1 MKKRIYGIEN
11 EFGIAFTSNGRRTL
25 PSEKVVRYLFEK
37 LITTEGFLN
46 VFLENGA
53 RFYLDTGCHPEYATP
68 ECASPEDVM
77 IYDKAGERILE
88 DLLTYAQAKVNEE
101 GFQGDLDIFKN
112 NTDFVGNSYGCHEN
126 YLAERTADFYYMA
139 EQLIPFLV
147 TRQIF
152 TGSGK
157 VFRTRRGIVY
167 HISQRAQHIRQKIS
181 GTTTNE
187 RSIINTRDEP
197 HAIKEKYRRLH
208 IIVGDSNMSEFTTY
222 LKVGTTAIVL
232 EMIEDDFLTPNF
244 SLRNPVRAIK
254 DISRDLT
261 CREPIPL
268 NNGKKYSALELQ
280 KEYLDLAHRF
290 YSTRSMSPMAA
301 DILQKWEYVLTKLAE
316 DPMQLHREIDWVI
329 KLHLLKAYGERL
341 QLSPEASGDRM
352 LMLDLQYHNIRREKG
367 LYFLLER
374 KGQVERLTTDAHIE
388 KAMVDPPQNTRAKMR
403 GELIKLAKMKRIPYD
418 LDWNYIRIGYLLNLW
433 VKCNDPFQEENEKVN
448 QLKRRI
454 ERSNFKYGYLL

>member
-1 MKKRIYGIEN
+1 MKKRIYGLEN
-11 EFGIAFTSNGRRTL
+11 EFGIAFTCNGRRTL

-68 ECASPEDVM
+68 ECASPMDVM

-88 DLLTYAQAKVNEE
+88 NLLNYAQNKVHEE
-101 GFQGDLDIFKN
+101 GFQGELAIFKN

-126 YLAERTADFYYMA
+126 YLADRTADFYYMA

-152 TGSGK
+152 TGAGK
-157 VFRTRRGIVY
+157 VFRTRRGTVY

-208 IIVGDSNMSEFTTY
+208 IIVGDSNMSEFSTY
-222 LKVGTTAIVL
+222 LKVGTTALVL
-232 EMIEDDFLTPNF
+232 QMIEDDFLPPTF

-261 CREPIPL
+261 CREAVPL
-268 NNGKKYSALELQ
+268 NSGKKYSALELQ
-280 KEYLDLAHRF
+280 KEYLDLAHRY
-290 YSTRSMSPMAA
+290 YSTRPMSPEAA
-301 DILQKWEYVLTKLAE
+301 DILEKWEYVLTKLEE

-329 KLHLLKAYGERL
+329 KLHLLQAYGERTN
-341 QLSPEASGDRM
+341 LSPDASGDRM
-352 LMLDLQYHNIRREKG
+352 LMLDLQYHDIRREKG

-374 KGQVERLTTDAHIE
+374 KGKVRRLVTDEQIE

-433 VKCNDPFQEENEKVN
+433 VKCNDPFQEENEKVT

>member
-1 MKKRIYGIEN
+1 MKKRIYGLEN
-11 EFGIAFTSNGRRTL
+11 EFGIAFTCNGRRTL

-68 ECASPEDVM
+68 ECASPMDVM

-88 DLLTYAQAKVNEE
+88 NLLNYAQNKVHEE
-101 GFQGDLDIFKN
+101 GFQGELAIFKN

-126 YLAERTADFYYMA
+126 YLADRTADFYYMA

-152 TGSGK
+152 TGAGK
-157 VFRTRRGIVY
+157 VFRTRRGTVY

-208 IIVGDSNMSEFTTY
+208 IIVGDSNMSEYTTY

-232 EMIEDDFLTPNF
+232 QMIEDDFLPPTF

-261 CREPIPL
+261 CREPVPL

-280 KEYLDLAHRF
+280 KEYLDLAHRY
-290 YSTRSMSPMAA
+290 YSTRPMSPEAA
-301 DILQKWEYVLTKLAE
+301 DILQKWEYVLTKLEE

-329 KLHLLKAYGERL
+329 KLHLLQAYGERTN
-341 QLSPEASGDRM
+341 LSPEASGDRM
-352 LMLDLQYHNIRREKG
+352 LMLDLQYHDIRREKG
-367 LYFLLER
+367 LYFLLGR
-374 KGQVERLTTDAHIE
+374 KDQVVRLATDEQIE
-388 KAMVDPPQNTRAKMR
+388 TAMVDPPQNTRAKMR

-433 VKCNDPFQEENEKVN
+433 VKCNDPFQEENEKVT

>member
-1 MKKRIYGIEN
+1 MKKRIYGLEN

-53 RFYLDTGCHPEYATP
+53 RCYLDTGCHPEYATP
-68 ECASPEDVM
+68 ECASPLDVT

-88 DLLTYAQAKVNEE
+88 NLLQYAQGKVREE
-101 GFQGDLDIFKN
+101 GFHGNLAIFKN

-126 YLAERTADFYYMA
+126 YLAERTSDFYYMA

-152 TGSGK
+152 TGAGK
-157 VFRTRRGIVY
+157 VFRTRRGTVF

-208 IIVGDSNMSEFTTY
+208 IIVGDSNMSEYTTY
-222 LKVGTTAIVL
+222 LKVGTTAIIL
-232 EMIEDDFLTPNF
+232 EMIEDDFITPNF

-261 CREPIPL
+261 CREQVPL

-280 KEYLDLAHRF
+280 KEYLELAHRY
-290 YSTRSMSPMAA
+290 YSTRPKSDMVT
-301 DILQKWEYVLTKLAE
+301 DILDKWEDVLTKLEE
-316 DPMQLHREIDWVI
+316 DPMQLDRKVDWVT
-329 KLHLLKAYGERL
+329 KMNLLKAYGERTK
-341 QLSPEASGDRM
+341 QPAETSGDRM
-352 LMLDLQYHNIRREKG
+352 LMLDLQYHDIRRDKG
-367 LYFLLER
+367 LYYLLER
-374 KGQVERLTTDAHIE
+374 KDKVERVTTDEAID

-433 VKCNDPFQEENEKVN
+433 VKCNDPFQEENEKVT

>member
-1 MKKRIYGIEN
+1 MKKRIYGLEN
-11 EFGIAFTSNGRRTL
+11 EFGIAFTSHGRRTL

-68 ECASPEDVM
+68 ECASPLDVT

-88 DLLTYAQAKVNEE
+88 NLLQYAQGKVREE
-101 GFQGDLDIFKN
+101 GFHGNLAIFKN

-126 YLAERTADFYYMA
+126 YLAERTSDFYYMA

-152 TGSGK
+152 TGAGK
-157 VFRTRRGIVY
+157 VFRTRRGTVF

-208 IIVGDSNMSEFTTY
+208 IIVGDSNMSEYTTY
-222 LKVGTTAIVL
+222 LKIGTTAIIL
-232 EMIEDDFLTPNF
+232 EMIEDDFITPNF

-261 CREPIPL
+261 CREQVPL

-280 KEYLDLAHRF
+280 KEYLELAHRY
-290 YSTRSMSPMAA
+290 YSTRPKSDMVT
-301 DILQKWEYVLTKLAE
+301 DILDKWEDVLTKLEE
-316 DPMQLHREIDWVI
+316 DPMQLDRKVDWVT
-329 KLHLLKAYGERL
+329 KMNLLKAYGERTK
-341 QLSPEASGDRM
+341 QPAETSGDRM
-352 LMLDLQYHNIRREKG
+352 LMLDLQYHDIRRDKG
-367 LYFLLER
+367 LYYLLER
-374 KGQVERLTTDAHIE
+374 KDKVERVTTDEAIE

-433 VKCNDPFQEENEKVN
+433 VKCNDPFQEENEKVT

>member
-1 MKKRIYGIEN
+1 MKKRIYGLEN
-11 EFGIAFTSNGRRTL
+11 EFGIAFTCNGRRTL

-68 ECASPEDVM
+68 ECASPMDVM

-88 DLLTYAQAKVNEE
+88 NLLNYAQNKVHEE
-101 GFQGDLDIFKN
+101 GFQGELAIFKN

-126 YLAERTADFYYMA
+126 YLADRTADFYYMA

-152 TGSGK
+152 TGAGK
-157 VFRTRRGIVY
+157 VFRTRRGTVY

-208 IIVGDSNMSEFTTY
+208 IIVGDSNMSEFSTY
-222 LKVGTTAIVL
+222 LKVGTTALVL
-232 EMIEDDFLTPNF
+232 QMIEDDFLPPIF

-261 CREPIPL
+261 CREAVPL
-268 NNGKKYSALELQ
+268 NSGKKYSALELQ
-280 KEYLDLAHRF
+280 KEYLDLAHRY
-290 YSTRSMSPMAA
+290 YSTRPMSPEAA
-301 DILQKWEYVLTKLAE
+301 DILHKWEYVLTKLEE
-316 DPMQLHREIDWVI
+316 DPMQLHHEIDWVI
-329 KLHLLKAYGERL
+329 KLHLLQAYGERTN
-341 QLSPEASGDRM
+341 LSPEASGDRM
-352 LMLDLQYHNIRREKG
+352 LMLDLQYHDIRREKG

-374 KGQVERLTTDAHIE
+374 KGQVVRMASDEQIE

-433 VKCNDPFQEENEKVN
+433 VKCNDPFQEENEKVT

>member
-1 MKKRIYGIEN
+1 MKKRIYGLEN
-11 EFGIAFTSNGRRTL
+11 EFGIAFTSHGRRTL

-68 ECASPEDVM
+68 ECASPLDVT

-88 DLLTYAQAKVNEE
+88 NLLQYAQGKVREE
-101 GFQGDLDIFKN
+101 GFHGNLAIFKN

-126 YLAERTADFYYMA
+126 YLAERTSDFYYMA

-152 TGSGK
+152 TGAGK
-157 VFRTRRGIVY
+157 VFRTRRGTVF

-208 IIVGDSNMSEFTTY
+208 IIVGDSNMSEYTTY
-222 LKVGTTAIVL
+222 LKIGTTAIIL
-232 EMIEDDFLTPNF
+232 EMIEDDFITPNF

-261 CREPIPL
+261 CREQVPL

-280 KEYLDLAHRF
+280 KEYLELAHRY
-290 YSTRSMSPMAA
+290 YSTRPKSDMVT
-301 DILQKWEYVLTKLAE
+301 DILDKWEDVLTKLEE
-316 DPMQLHREIDWVI
+316 DPMQLNRKVDWVT
-329 KLHLLKAYGERL
+329 KMHLLKAYGERTK
-341 QLSPEASGDRM
+341 QPAETSGDRM
-352 LMLDLQYHNIRREKG
+352 LMLDLQYHDIRRDKG
-367 LYFLLER
+367 LYYLLER
-374 KGQVERLTTDAHIE
+374 KDKVDRVTTDEAID

-433 VKCNDPFQEENEKVN
+433 VKCNDPFQEENEKVT

>member
-1 MKKRIYGIEN
+1 MKKRIYGLEN
-11 EFGIAFTSNGRRTL
+11 EFGIAFTCNGRRTL

-68 ECASPEDVM
+68 ECASPMDVM

-88 DLLTYAQAKVNEE
+88 NLLNYAQNKVHEE
-101 GFQGDLDIFKN
+101 GFQGELAIFKN

-126 YLAERTADFYYMA
+126 YLADRTADFYYMA

-152 TGSGK
+152 TGAGK
-157 VFRTRRGIVY
+157 VFRTRRGTVY

-208 IIVGDSNMSEFTTY
+208 IIVGDSNMSEFSTY
-222 LKVGTTAIVL
+222 LKVGTTALVL
-232 EMIEDDFLTPNF
+232 QMIEDDFLPPTF

-261 CREPIPL
+261 CREAVPL
-268 NNGKKYSALELQ
+268 NSGKKCSALELQ
-280 KEYLDLAHRF
+280 KEYLDLAHRY
-290 YSTRSMSPMAA
+290 YSTRPMSPEAA
-301 DILQKWEYVLTKLAE
+301 DILEKWEYVLTKLEE

-329 KLHLLKAYGERL
+329 KLHLLQAYGERTN
-341 QLSPEASGDRM
+341 LSPDASGDRM
-352 LMLDLQYHNIRREKG
+352 LMLDLQYHDIRREKG

-374 KGQVERLTTDAHIE
+374 KGKVRRLVTDEQIE

-433 VKCNDPFQEENEKVN
+433 VKCNDPFQEENEKVT

>member
-1 MKKRIYGIEN
+1 MKKRIYGLEN
-11 EFGIAFTSNGRRTL
+11 EFGIAFTCNGRRTL

-68 ECASPEDVM
+68 ECASPMDVM

-88 DLLTYAQAKVNEE
+88 NLLNYAQNKVHEE
-101 GFQGDLDIFKN
+101 GFQGELAIFKN

-126 YLAERTADFYYMA
+126 YLADRTADFYYMA

-152 TGSGK
+152 TGAGK
-157 VFRTRRGIVY
+157 VFRTRRGTVY

-208 IIVGDSNMSEFTTY
+208 IIVGDSNMSEFSTY
-222 LKVGTTAIVL
+222 LKVGTTALVL
-232 EMIEDDFLTPNF
+232 QMIEDDFLPPIF

-261 CREPIPL
+261 CREAVPL

-280 KEYLDLAHRF
+280 KEYLDLAHRY
-290 YSTRSMSPMAA
+290 YSTRPMSPEAA
-301 DILQKWEYVLTKLAE
+301 DILQKWEYVLTKLEE
-316 DPMQLHREIDWVI
+316 DPMQLHHEIDWVI
-329 KLHLLKAYGERL
+329 KLHLLQAYGERINL
-341 QLSPEASGDRM
+341 PPEVSGDRM
-352 LMLDLQYHNIRREKG
+352 LMLDLQYHDIRREKG

-374 KGQVERLTTDAHIE
+374 KGQVVRLATNEQIE

-433 VKCNDPFQEENEKVN
+433 VKCNDPFQEENEKVT

>member
-1 MKKRIYGIEN
+1 MKKRIYGLES
-11 EFGIAFTSNGRRTL
+11 EFGIAFTSHGRRTL

-68 ECASPEDVM
+68 ECASPEDVV

-88 DLLTYAQAKVNEE
+88 NLLHYAESKVREE
-101 GFQGDLDIFKN
+101 GFHGSLAIFKN

-126 YLAERTADFYYMA
+126 YLAERTSDFYYMA

-152 TGSGK
+152 TGAGK
-157 VFRTRRGIVY
+157 VFRTRRGTVF

-197 HAIKEKYRRLH
+197 HAVKEKYRRLH
-208 IIVGDSNMSEFTTY
+208 IIVGDSNMSEYTTY
-222 LKVGTTAIVL
+222 LKIGTTAIVL
-232 EMIEDDFLTPNF
+232 QMIEEDFLTPNF

-261 CREPIPL
+261 CREQVPL

-280 KEYLDLAHRF
+280 KEYLELAHKYF
-290 YSTRSMSPMAA
+290 SARSMSPMAA
-301 DILQKWEYVLTKLAE
+301 DIMQKWEYVLTKLEE
-316 DPMQLHREIDWVI
+316 DPIQLHRQIDWVA
-329 KLHLLKAYGERL
+329 KMHLLRAYSERTEL
-341 QLSPEASGDRM
+341 ADEVNGDRL
-352 LMLDLQYHNIRREKG
+352 LMLDLQYHDIRREKG
-367 LYFLLER
+367 IYYLLER
-374 KGQVERLTTDAHIE
+374 KGQMERITTDAQIDT
-388 KAMVDPPQNTRAKMR
+388 AMVDPPQNTRAKMR
-403 GELIKLAKMKRIPYD
+403 GELIKLAKLKRIPYD

-433 VKCNDPFQEENEKVN
+433 VKCNDPFQEENEKVT
-448 QLKRRI
+448 QIKRRI

>member
-1 MKKRIYGIEN
+1 M
-11 EFGIAFTSNGRRTL
+11 
-25 PSEKVVRYLFEK
+25 
-37 LITTEGFLN
+37 
-46 VFLENGA
+46 
-53 RFYLDTGCHPEYATP
+53 
-68 ECASPEDVM
+68 DVM

-88 DLLTYAQAKVNEE
+88 SLLNYAQNKVHEE
-101 GFQGDLDIFKN
+101 GFQGELAIFKN

-126 YLAERTADFYYMA
+126 YLADRTADFYYMA

-152 TGSGK
+152 TGAGK
-157 VFRTRRGIVY
+157 VFRTRRGTVY

-208 IIVGDSNMSEFTTY
+208 IIVGDSNMSEFSTY
-222 LKVGTTAIVL
+222 LKVGTTALVL
-232 EMIEDDFLTPNF
+232 QMIEDDFLPPIF

-261 CREPIPL
+261 CREAVPL
-268 NNGKKYSALELQ
+268 NSGKKYSALELQ
-280 KEYLDLAHRF
+280 KEYLDLAHRY
-290 YSTRSMSPMAA
+290 YSTRPMSPEAA
-301 DILQKWEYVLTKLAE
+301 DILQKWEYVLTKLEE
-316 DPMQLHREIDWVI
+316 DPMQLHHEIDWVI
-329 KLHLLKAYGERL
+329 KLHLLQAYGERTN
-341 QLSPEASGDRM
+341 LSPEVSGDRM
-352 LMLDLQYHNIRREKG
+352 LMLDLQYHDIRHEKG

-374 KGQVERLTTDAHIE
+374 KGQVVRLATDEQIE

-433 VKCNDPFQEENEKVN
+433 VKCNDPFQEENEKVT

>member
-1 MKKRIYGIEN
+1 MKKRIYGLEN
-11 EFGIAFTSNGRRTL
+11 EFGIAFTCNGRRTL

-68 ECASPEDVM
+68 ECASPMDVM

-88 DLLTYAQAKVNEE
+88 NLLNYAQNKVHEE
-101 GFQGDLDIFKN
+101 GFQGELAIFKN

-126 YLAERTADFYYMA
+126 YLADRTADFYYMA

-152 TGSGK
+152 TGAGK
-157 VFRTRRGIVY
+157 VFRTRRGTVY
-167 HISQRAQHIRQKIS
+167 HVSQRAQHIRQKIS

-208 IIVGDSNMSEFTTY
+208 IIVGDSNMSEFSTY
-222 LKVGTTAIVL
+222 LKVGTTALVL
-232 EMIEDDFLTPNF
+232 QMIEDDFLPPIF

-261 CREPIPL
+261 CREAVPL
-268 NNGKKYSALELQ
+268 NSGKKYSALELQ
-280 KEYLDLAHRF
+280 KEYLDLAHRY
-290 YSTRSMSPMAA
+290 YSTRPMSPEAA
-301 DILQKWEYVLTKLAE
+301 DILQKWEYVLTKLEE
-316 DPMQLHREIDWVI
+316 DPMQLHHEIDWVI
-329 KLHLLKAYGERL
+329 KLHLLQAYGERTNL
-341 QLSPEASGDRM
+341 PPETSGDRM
-352 LMLDLQYHNIRREKG
+352 LMLDLQYHDIRREKG

-374 KGQVERLTTDAHIE
+374 KGQVVRLATNEQIE

-433 VKCNDPFQEENEKVN
+433 VKCNDPFQEENEKVT

>member
-1 MKKRIYGIEN
+1 MKKRIYGLEN
-11 EFGIAFTSNGRRTL
+11 EFGIAFTSHGRRTL

-68 ECASPEDVM
+68 ECASPLDVT

-88 DLLTYAQAKVNEE
+88 NLLQYAQGKVREE
-101 GFQGDLDIFKN
+101 GFHGNLAIFKN

-126 YLAERTADFYYMA
+126 YLAERTSDFYYMA

-152 TGSGK
+152 TGAGK
-157 VFRTRRGIVY
+157 VFRTRRGTVF

-208 IIVGDSNMSEFTTY
+208 IIVGDSNMSEYTTY
-222 LKVGTTAIVL
+222 LKVGTTAIIL
-232 EMIEDDFLTPNF
+232 EMIEDDFITPNF

-261 CREPIPL
+261 CREQVPL

-280 KEYLDLAHRF
+280 KEYLELAHRY
-290 YSTRSMSPMAA
+290 YSTRQKSEMVT
-301 DILQKWEYVLTKLAE
+301 DILDKWEEVLTKLEE
-316 DPMQLHREIDWVI
+316 DPMQLDRKVDWVT
-329 KLHLLKAYGERL
+329 KMNLLKAYGERTK
-341 QLSPEASGDRM
+341 QPAETSGDRM
-352 LMLDLQYHNIRREKG
+352 LMLDLQYHDIRRDKG
-367 LYFLLER
+367 LYYLLER
-374 KGQVERLTTDAHIE
+374 KDKVDRVTTDEAID

-433 VKCNDPFQEENEKVN
+433 VKCNDPFQEENEKVT

>member
-1 MKKRIYGIEN
+1 MKKRIYGLEN
-11 EFGIAFTSNGRRTL
+11 EFGIAFTCNGRRTL

-68 ECASPEDVM
+68 ECASPMDVM

-88 DLLTYAQAKVNEE
+88 NLLNYAQNKVHEE
-101 GFQGDLDIFKN
+101 GFQGELAIFKN

-126 YLAERTADFYYMA
+126 YLADRTADFYYMA

-152 TGSGK
+152 TGAGK
-157 VFRTRRGIVY
+157 VFRTRRGTVY

-208 IIVGDSNMSEFTTY
+208 IIVGDSNMSEFSTY
-222 LKVGTTAIVL
+222 LKVGTTALVL
-232 EMIEDDFLTPNF
+232 QMIEDDFLPPIF

-261 CREPIPL
+261 CREAVPL
-268 NNGKKYSALELQ
+268 NSGKKYSALELQ
-280 KEYLDLAHRF
+280 KEYLDLAHRY
-290 YSTRSMSPMAA
+290 YSTRPMSPEAA
-301 DILQKWEYVLTKLAE
+301 DILHKWEYVLTKLEE
-316 DPMQLHREIDWVI
+316 DPMQLHHEIDWVI
-329 KLHLLKAYGERL
+329 KLHLLQAYGERTN
-341 QLSPEASGDRM
+341 LSPEASGDRM
-352 LMLDLQYHNIRREKG
+352 LMLDLQYHDIRREKG

-374 KGQVERLTTDAHIE
+374 KGQVVRLASDEQIE
-388 KAMVDPPQNTRAKMR
+388 TAMVDPPQNTRAKMR

-433 VKCNDPFQEENEKVN
+433 VKCNDPFQEENEKVT

>member
-1 MKKRIYGIEN
+1 MKKRIYGLEN
-11 EFGIAFTSNGRRTL
+11 EFGIAFTCNGRRTL

-68 ECASPEDVM
+68 ECASPMDVM

-88 DLLTYAQAKVNEE
+88 NLLNYAQNKVHEE
-101 GFQGDLDIFKN
+101 GFQGELAIFKN

-126 YLAERTADFYYMA
+126 YLADRTADFYYMA

-152 TGSGK
+152 TGAGK
-157 VFRTRRGIVY
+157 VFRTRRGTVY

-208 IIVGDSNMSEFTTY
+208 IIVGDSNMSEFSTY

-232 EMIEDDFLTPNF
+232 QMIEDDFLPPIF

-261 CREPIPL
+261 CREAVPL
-268 NNGKKYSALELQ
+268 NSGKKYSALELQ
-280 KEYLDLAHRF
+280 KEYLDLAHRY
-290 YSTRSMSPMAA
+290 YSTRPMSPEAA
-301 DILQKWEYVLTKLAE
+301 DILQKWEYVLSKLEE
-316 DPMQLHREIDWVI
+316 DPMQLHQEVDWVI
-329 KLHLLKAYGERL
+329 KLHLLQAYGERTN
-341 QLSPEASGDRM
+341 LSPEASGDRM
-352 LMLDLQYHNIRREKG
+352 LMLDLQYHDIRREKG

-374 KGQVERLTTDAHIE
+374 KGQVVRLASDEQIE
-388 KAMVDPPQNTRAKMR
+388 TAMVDPPQNTRAKMR

-433 VKCNDPFQEENEKVN
+433 VKCNDPFQEENEKVT

>member
-1 MKKRIYGIEN
+1 MKKRIYGLEN
-11 EFGIAFTSNGRRTL
+11 EFGIAFTSHGRRTL

-68 ECASPEDVM
+68 ECASPLDVT

-88 DLLTYAQAKVNEE
+88 NLLQYAQGKVREE
-101 GFQGDLDIFKN
+101 GFHGNLAIFKN

-126 YLAERTADFYYMA
+126 YLAERTSDFYYMA

-152 TGSGK
+152 TGAGK
-157 VFRTRRGIVY
+157 VFRTRRGTVF

-208 IIVGDSNMSEFTTY
+208 IIVGDSNMSEYTTY
-222 LKVGTTAIVL
+222 LKIGTTAIIL
-232 EMIEDDFLTPNF
+232 EMIEDDFITPNF

-261 CREPIPL
+261 CREQVPL

-280 KEYLDLAHRF
+280 KEYLELAHRY
-290 YSTRSMSPMAA
+290 YSTRPKSEMVT
-301 DILQKWEYVLTKLAE
+301 DILDKWEVVLTKLEE
-316 DPMQLHREIDWVI
+316 DPMQLHRKVDWVT
-329 KLHLLKAYGERL
+329 KMNLLKAYGERTK
-341 QLSPEASGDRM
+341 QPSETSGDRM
-352 LMLDLQYHNIRREKG
+352 LMLDLQYHDIRRDKG
-367 LYFLLER
+367 LYYLLER
-374 KGQVERLTTDAHIE
+374 KDKVDRLTTDEAID

-433 VKCNDPFQEENEKVN
+433 VKCNDPFQEENEKVT

>member
-1 MKKRIYGIEN
+1 MKKRIYGLEN
-11 EFGIAFTSNGRRTL
+11 EFGIAFTSHGRRTL

-68 ECASPEDVM
+68 ECASPEDVV

-88 DLLTYAQAKVNEE
+88 NLLHYAESKVREE
-101 GFQGDLDIFKN
+101 GFHGSLAIFKN

-126 YLAERTADFYYMA
+126 YLAERTSDFYYMA

-152 TGSGK
+152 TGAGK
-157 VFRTRRGIVY
+157 VFRTRRGTVF

-197 HAIKEKYRRLH
+197 HAVKEKYRRLH
-208 IIVGDSNMSEFTTY
+208 IIVGDSNMSEYTTY
-222 LKVGTTAIVL
+222 LKIGTTAIVL
-232 EMIEDDFLTPNF
+232 QMIEEDFLTPNF

-261 CREPIPL
+261 CREQVPL

-280 KEYLDLAHRF
+280 KEYLELAHKYF
-290 YSTRSMSPMAA
+290 SARSMSPMAA
-301 DILQKWEYVLTKLAE
+301 DIMQKWEYVLTKLEE
-316 DPMQLHREIDWVI
+316 DPRQLHRQIDWVA
-329 KLHLLKAYGERL
+329 KMHLLRAYSERREL
-341 QLSPEASGDRM
+341 ADEANGDRL
-352 LMLDLQYHNIRREKG
+352 LMLDLQYHDIRREKG
-367 LYFLLER
+367 IYYLLER
-374 KGQVERLTTDAHIE
+374 KGQMERITTDAQIDT
-388 KAMVDPPQNTRAKMR
+388 AMVDPPQNTRAKMR
-403 GELIKLAKMKRIPYD
+403 GELIKLAKLKRIPYD

-433 VKCNDPFQEENEKVN
+433 VKCNDPFQEENEKVT
-448 QLKRRI
+448 QIKRRI

>member
-1 MKKRIYGIEN
+1 MKKRIYGLEN
-11 EFGIAFTSNGRRTL
+11 EFGIAFTSHGRRTL

-88 DLLTYAQAKVNEE
+88 NLLQYAQGKVREE
-101 GFQGDLDIFKN
+101 GFHGNLAIFKN

-126 YLAERTADFYYMA
+126 YLAERTSDFYYMA

-152 TGSGK
+152 TGAGK
-157 VFRTRRGIVY
+157 VFRTRRGTVF

-208 IIVGDSNMSEFTTY
+208 IIVGDSNMSEYATY
-222 LKVGTTAIVL
+222 MKVGTTAIIL
-232 EMIEDDFLTPNF
+232 EMIEDDFITPNF

-261 CREPIPL
+261 CREQVPL

-280 KEYLDLAHRF
+280 KEYLDLAHRY
-290 YSTRSMSPMAA
+290 YSTRPMSDMAK
-301 DILQKWEYVLTKLAE
+301 DILEKWEDLLTKLEE
-316 DPMQLHREIDWVI
+316 DPMQLDRKVDWVTKI
-329 KLHLLKAYGERL
+329 NLLKAYGERTKL
-341 QLSPEASGDRM
+341 PSESSGDRM
-352 LMLDLQYHNIRREKG
+352 LMLDLQYHDIRRDKG
-367 LYFLLER
+367 LYYLLER
-374 KGQVERLTTDAHIE
+374 KGRVERITTDAQIE

-433 VKCNDPFQEENEKVN
+433 VKCNDPFQEENEKVT

>member
-1 MKKRIYGIEN
+1 MKKRIYGLEN
-11 EFGIAFTSNGRRTL
+11 EFGIAFTCNGRRTL

-68 ECASPEDVM
+68 ECASPMDVM

-88 DLLTYAQAKVNEE
+88 NLLNYAQNKVHEE
-101 GFQGDLDIFKN
+101 GFQGELAIFKN

-126 YLAERTADFYYMA
+126 YLADRTADFYYMA

-152 TGSGK
+152 TGAGK
-157 VFRTRRGIVY
+157 VFRTRRGTVY

-208 IIVGDSNMSEFTTY
+208 IIVGDSNMSEFSTY
-222 LKVGTTAIVL
+222 LKVGTTALVL
-232 EMIEDDFLTPNF
+232 QMIEDDFLPPTF

-261 CREPIPL
+261 CREAVPL
-268 NNGKKYSALELQ
+268 NSGKKYSALELQ
-280 KEYLDLAHRF
+280 KEYLDLAQRY
-290 YSTRSMSPMAA
+290 YSTRTMSPEAA
-301 DILQKWEYVLTKLAE
+301 DILQKWEYVLTKLEE
-316 DPMQLHREIDWVI
+316 DPMQLHHEIDWVI
-329 KLHLLKAYGERL
+329 KLHLLQAYGERTNL
-341 QLSPEASGDRM
+341 PPETSGDRM
-352 LMLDLQYHNIRREKG
+352 LMLDLQYHDIRREKG

-374 KGQVERLTTDAHIE
+374 KGQVVRLATNEQIE
-388 KAMVDPPQNTRAKMR
+388 TAMVDPPQNTRAKMR

-433 VKCNDPFQEENEKVN
+433 VKCNDPFQEENEKVT

>member
-1 MKKRIYGIEN
+1 MKKRIYGLEN
-11 EFGIAFTSNGRRTL
+11 EFGIAFTCNGRRTL

-68 ECASPEDVM
+68 ECASPMDVM

-88 DLLTYAQAKVNEE
+88 NLLNYAQNKVHEE
-101 GFQGDLDIFKN
+101 GFQGELAIFKN

-126 YLAERTADFYYMA
+126 YLADRTADFYYMA

-152 TGSGK
+152 TGAGK
-157 VFRTRRGIVY
+157 VFRTRRGTVY

-208 IIVGDSNMSEFTTY
+208 IIVGDSNMSEFSTY
-222 LKVGTTAIVL
+222 LKVGTTALIL
-232 EMIEDDFLTPNF
+232 QMIEDDFLPTTF

-261 CREPIPL
+261 CREAVPL
-268 NNGKKYSALELQ
+268 NSGKKYSALELQ
-280 KEYLDLAHRF
+280 KEYLDLAQRY
-290 YSTRSMSPMAA
+290 YSTRTMSPEAA
-301 DILQKWEYVLTKLAE
+301 DILQKWEYVLTKLEE

-329 KLHLLKAYGERL
+329 KLHLLQAYGERTH
-341 QLSPEASGDRM
+341 LSPEASGDRM
-352 LMLDLQYHNIRREKG
+352 LMLDLQYHDIRREKG

-374 KGQVERLTTDAHIE
+374 KNRVVRLATNEQIE
-388 KAMVDPPQNTRAKMR
+388 TAMVDPPQNTRAKMR

-433 VKCNDPFQEENEKVN
+433 VKCNDPFQEENEKVT

>member
-1 MKKRIYGIEN
+1 MKKRIYGLEN
-11 EFGIAFTSNGRRTL
+11 EFGIAFTSHGRRTL

-68 ECASPEDVM
+68 ECASPEDVV

-88 DLLTYAQAKVNEE
+88 NLLHYAESKVREE
-101 GFQGDLDIFKN
+101 GFHGSLAIFKN

-126 YLAERTADFYYMA
+126 YLADRTSDFYYMA

-152 TGSGK
+152 TGAGK
-157 VFRTRRGIVY
+157 VFRTRRGTVF

-197 HAIKEKYRRLH
+197 HAVKEKYRRLH
-208 IIVGDSNMSEFTTY
+208 IIVGDSNMSEYTTY
-222 LKVGTTAIVL
+222 LKIGTTAIVL
-232 EMIEDDFLTPNF
+232 QMIEEDFLTPNF

-261 CREPIPL
+261 CREQVPL

-280 KEYLDLAHRF
+280 KEYLELAHKYF
-290 YSTRSMSPMAA
+290 SARSMSPMAA
-301 DILQKWEYVLTKLAE
+301 DIMQKWEYVLTKLEE
-316 DPMQLHREIDWVI
+316 DPIQLHRQIDWVA
-329 KLHLLKAYGERL
+329 KMHLLRAYSERTEL
-341 QLSPEASGDRM
+341 ADEVNGDRL
-352 LMLDLQYHNIRREKG
+352 LMLDLQYHDIRREKG
-367 LYFLLER
+367 IYYLLER
-374 KGQVERLTTDAHIE
+374 KGQMERITTDAQIDT
-388 KAMVDPPQNTRAKMR
+388 AMVDPPQNTRAKMR
-403 GELIKLAKMKRIPYD
+403 GELIKLAKLKRIPYD

-433 VKCNDPFQEENEKVN
+433 VKCNDPFQEENEKVT
-448 QLKRRI
+448 QIKRRI

>member
-1 MKKRIYGIEN
+1 MKKRIYGLEN
-11 EFGIAFTSNGRRTL
+11 EFGIAFTCNGRRTL

-68 ECASPEDVM
+68 ECASPMDVM

-88 DLLTYAQAKVNEE
+88 NLLNYAQNKVHEE
-101 GFQGDLDIFKN
+101 GFQGELAIFKN

-126 YLAERTADFYYMA
+126 YLADRTADFYYMA

-152 TGSGK
+152 TGAGK
-157 VFRTRRGIVY
+157 VFRTRRGTVY

-208 IIVGDSNMSEFTTY
+208 IIVGDSNMSEFSTY
-222 LKVGTTAIVL
+222 LKVGTTALIL
-232 EMIEDDFLTPNF
+232 QMIEDDFLPTTF

-261 CREPIPL
+261 CREAVPL
-268 NNGKKYSALELQ
+268 NSGKKYSALELQ
-280 KEYLDLAHRF
+280 KEYLDLAQRY
-290 YSTRSMSPMAA
+290 YSTRTMSPEAA
-301 DILQKWEYVLTKLAE
+301 DILQKWEYVLTKLEE
-316 DPMQLHREIDWVI
+316 DPMQLHHEIDWVI
-329 KLHLLKAYGERL
+329 KLHLLQAYGERTN
-341 QLSPEASGDRM
+341 LSPEASGDRM
-352 LMLDLQYHNIRREKG
+352 LMLDLQYHDIRREKG

-374 KGQVERLTTDAHIE
+374 KGRVVRLATNEQIE
-388 KAMVDPPQNTRAKMR
+388 TAMVDPPQNTRAKMR

-433 VKCNDPFQEENEKVN
+433 VKCNDPFQEENEKVT

>member
-1 MKKRIYGIEN
+1 MKKRIYGLEN
-11 EFGIAFTSNGRRTL
+11 EFGIAFTCNGRRTL

-68 ECASPEDVM
+68 ECASPMDVM

-88 DLLTYAQAKVNEE
+88 SLLNYAQNKVHEE
-101 GFQGDLDIFKN
+101 GFQGELAIFKN

-126 YLAERTADFYYMA
+126 YLADRTADFYYMA

-152 TGSGK
+152 TGAGK
-157 VFRTRRGIVY
+157 VFRTRRGTVY

-208 IIVGDSNMSEFTTY
+208 IIVGDSNMSEFSTY
-222 LKVGTTAIVL
+222 LKVGTTALVL
-232 EMIEDDFLTPNF
+232 QMIEDDFLPPIF

-261 CREPIPL
+261 CREAVPL
-268 NNGKKYSALELQ
+268 NSGKKYSALELQ
-280 KEYLDLAHRF
+280 KEYLDLAHRY
-290 YSTRSMSPMAA
+290 YSTRPMSPEAA
-301 DILQKWEYVLTKLAE
+301 DILQKWEYVLTKLEE
-316 DPMQLHREIDWVI
+316 DPMQLHHEIDWVI
-329 KLHLLKAYGERL
+329 KLHLLQAYGERTN
-341 QLSPEASGDRM
+341 LSPEVSGDRM
-352 LMLDLQYHNIRREKG
+352 LMLDLQYHDIRHEKG

-374 KGQVERLTTDAHIE
+374 KGQVVRLATDEQIE

-433 VKCNDPFQEENEKVN
+433 VKCNDPFQEENEKVT

>member
-1 MKKRIYGIEN
+1 MKKRIYGLEN
-11 EFGIAFTSNGRRTL
+11 EFGIAFTCNGRRTL

-37 LITTEGFLN
+37 LITTAGFLN

-68 ECASPEDVM
+68 ECASPMDVM

-88 DLLTYAQAKVNEE
+88 NLLNYAQNKVHEE
-101 GFQGDLDIFKN
+101 GFQGELAIFKN

-126 YLAERTADFYYMA
+126 YLADRTADFYYMA

-152 TGSGK
+152 TGAGK
-157 VFRTRRGIVY
+157 VFRTRRGTVY

-208 IIVGDSNMSEFTTY
+208 IIVGDSNMSEFSTY
-222 LKVGTTAIVL
+222 LKVGTTALVL
-232 EMIEDDFLTPNF
+232 QMIEDDFLPPIF

-261 CREPIPL
+261 CHEAVPL
-268 NNGKKYSALELQ
+268 NSGKKYSALELQ
-280 KEYLDLAHRF
+280 KEYLDLAHRY
-290 YSTRSMSPMAA
+290 YSTRPMSPEAA
-301 DILQKWEYVLTKLAE
+301 DILQKWEYVLTKLEE
-316 DPMQLHREIDWVI
+316 DPMQLHHEIDWVI
-329 KLHLLKAYGERL
+329 KLHLLQAYGERTN
-341 QLSPEASGDRM
+341 LSPETSGDRM
-352 LMLDLQYHNIRREKG
+352 LMLDLQYHDIRREKG

-374 KGQVERLTTDAHIE
+374 KGQVVRLATDEQIE

-433 VKCNDPFQEENEKVN
+433 VKCNDPFQEENEKVT

>member
-1 MKKRIYGIEN
+1 MKKRIYGLEN
-11 EFGIAFTSNGRRTL
+11 EFGIAFTCNGRRTL

-68 ECASPEDVM
+68 ECASPMDVM

-88 DLLTYAQAKVNEE
+88 NLLNYAQNKVHEE
-101 GFQGDLDIFKN
+101 GFQGELAIFKN

-126 YLAERTADFYYMA
+126 YLADRTADFYYMA

-152 TGSGK
+152 TGAGK
-157 VFRTRRGIVY
+157 VFRTRRGTVY

-208 IIVGDSNMSEFTTY
+208 IIVGDSNMSEFSTY
-222 LKVGTTAIVL
+222 LKVGTTALVL
-232 EMIEDDFLTPNF
+232 QMIEDDFLPTTF

-261 CREPIPL
+261 CREAVPL
-268 NNGKKYSALELQ
+268 NSGKKYSALELQ
-280 KEYLDLAHRF
+280 KEYFDLAHRY
-290 YSTRSMSPMAA
+290 YSTRTMSPEAA
-301 DILQKWEYVLTKLAE
+301 DILQKWEYVLTKLEE
-316 DPMQLHREIDWVI
+316 DPMQLHQEIDWVI
-329 KLHLLKAYGERL
+329 KLHLLQAYSERTN
-341 QLSPEASGDRM
+341 LSPEASGDRL
-352 LMLDLQYHNIRREKG
+352 LMLDLQYHDIRREKG

-374 KGQVERLTTDAHIE
+374 KNQVVRLATNAQIE
-388 KAMVDPPQNTRAKMR
+388 TAMVDPPQNTRAKMR

-433 VKCNDPFQEENEKVN
+433 VKCNDPFQEENEKVT

>member
-1 MKKRIYGIEN
+1 MKKRIYGLEN
-11 EFGIAFTSNGRRTL
+11 EFGIAFTCNGRRTL

-68 ECASPEDVM
+68 ECASPMDVM

-88 DLLTYAQAKVNEE
+88 NLLNYAQNKVHEE
-101 GFQGDLDIFKN
+101 GFQGELAIFNN

-126 YLAERTADFYYMA
+126 YLADRTADFYYMA

-152 TGSGK
+152 TGAGK
-157 VFRTRRGIVY
+157 VFRTRRGTVY

-208 IIVGDSNMSEFTTY
+208 IIVGDSNMSEFSTY
-222 LKVGTTAIVL
+222 LKVGTTALVL
-232 EMIEDDFLTPNF
+232 QMIEDDFLPPTF

-261 CREPIPL
+261 CREAVPL
-268 NNGKKYSALELQ
+268 NSGKKYSALELQ
-280 KEYLDLAHRF
+280 KEYLDLAYRY
-290 YSTRSMSPMAA
+290 YSTRPMSPEAA
-301 DILQKWEYVLTKLAE
+301 DILEKWEYVLTKLEE

-329 KLHLLKAYGERL
+329 KLHLLQAYGERTN
-341 QLSPEASGDRM
+341 LSPEASGDRM
-352 LMLDLQYHNIRREKG
+352 LMLDLQYHDIRREKG
-367 LYFLLER
+367 LYVLLER
-374 KGQVERLTTDAHIE
+374 KGQVVRLATNEQIE

-433 VKCNDPFQEENEKVN
+433 VKCNDPFQEENEKVT

>member
-1 MKKRIYGIEN
+1 MKKRIYGLEN
-11 EFGIAFTSNGRRTL
+11 EFGIAFTCNGRRTL

-68 ECASPEDVM
+68 ECASPMDVM

-88 DLLTYAQAKVNEE
+88 NLLNYAQNKVHEE
-101 GFQGDLDIFKN
+101 GFQGELAIFKN

-126 YLAERTADFYYMA
+126 YLADRTADFYYMA

-152 TGSGK
+152 TGAGK
-157 VFRTRRGIVY
+157 VFRTRRGTVY

-208 IIVGDSNMSEFTTY
+208 IIVGDSNMSEFSTY
-222 LKVGTTAIVL
+222 LKVGTTALVL
-232 EMIEDDFLTPNF
+232 QMIEDDFLPPTF

-261 CREPIPL
+261 CREAVPL
-268 NNGKKYSALELQ
+268 NSGKKYSALELQ
-280 KEYLDLAHRF
+280 KEYLDLAHRY
-290 YSTRSMSPMAA
+290 YSTRPISPEAA
-301 DILQKWEYVLTKLAE
+301 DILEKWEYVLTKLEE

-329 KLHLLKAYGERL
+329 KLHLLQAYGERTNL
-341 QLSPEASGDRM
+341 PPEASGDRM
-352 LMLDLQYHNIRREKG
+352 LMLDLQYHDIRREKG

-374 KGQVERLTTDAHIE
+374 KGKVGRLATDEQIE

-433 VKCNDPFQEENEKVN
+433 VKCNDPFQEENEKVT

>member
-1 MKKRIYGIEN
+1 MKKRIYGLEN
-11 EFGIAFTSNGRRTL
+11 EFGIAFTCNGRRTL

-68 ECASPEDVM
+68 ECASPMDVM

-88 DLLTYAQAKVNEE
+88 NLLNYAQNKVHEE
-101 GFQGDLDIFKN
+101 GFQGELAIFKN

-126 YLAERTADFYYMA
+126 YLADRTADFYYMA

-152 TGSGK
+152 TGAGK
-157 VFRTRRGIVY
+157 VFRTRRGTVY

-208 IIVGDSNMSEFTTY
+208 IIVGDSNMSEFSTY
-222 LKVGTTAIVL
+222 LKVGTTALIL
-232 EMIEDDFLTPNF
+232 QMIEEDFLPTTF

-261 CREPIPL
+261 CREAVPL
-268 NNGKKYSALELQ
+268 NSGKKYSALELQ
-280 KEYLDLAHRF
+280 KEYLDLAHRY
-290 YSTRSMSPMAA
+290 YSTRTMSPEAA
-301 DILQKWEYVLTKLAE
+301 DILQKWEYVLTKLEE
-316 DPMQLHREIDWVI
+316 DPMQLHQEIDWVI
-329 KLHLLKAYGERL
+329 KLHLLQAYSERTN
-341 QLSPEASGDRM
+341 LSPEASGDRM
-352 LMLDLQYHNIRREKG
+352 LMLDLQYHDIRREKG

-374 KGQVERLTTDAHIE
+374 KNQVVRLATNEQIE
-388 KAMVDPPQNTRAKMR
+388 TAMVDPPQNTRAKMR

-433 VKCNDPFQEENEKVN
+433 VKCNDPFQEENEKVT

>member
-1 MKKRIYGIEN
+1 M
-11 EFGIAFTSNGRRTL
+11 
-25 PSEKVVRYLFEK
+25 
-37 LITTEGFLN
+37 
-46 VFLENGA
+46 
-53 RFYLDTGCHPEYATP
+53 
-68 ECASPEDVM
+68 DVM

-88 DLLTYAQAKVNEE
+88 NLLNYAQNKVHEE
-101 GFQGDLDIFKN
+101 GFQGELAIFKN

-126 YLAERTADFYYMA
+126 YLADRTADFYYMA

-152 TGSGK
+152 TGAGK
-157 VFRTRRGIVY
+157 VFRTRRGTVY

-208 IIVGDSNMSEFTTY
+208 IIVGDSNMSEFSTY
-222 LKVGTTAIVL
+222 LKVGTTALVL
-232 EMIEDDFLTPNF
+232 QMIEDDFLPPIF

-261 CREPIPL
+261 CREAVPL
-268 NNGKKYSALELQ
+268 NSGKKYSALELQ
-280 KEYLDLAHRF
+280 KEYLDLAHRY
-290 YSTRSMSPMAA
+290 YSTRPMSPEAA
-301 DILQKWEYVLTKLAE
+301 DILHKWEYVLTKLE
-316 DPMQLHREIDWVI
+316 DDPMQLHREIDWVI
-329 KLHLLKAYGERL
+329 KLHLLQAYGERTN
-341 QLSPEASGDRM
+341 LSQEASGDRM
-352 LMLDLQYHNIRREKG
+352 LMLDLQYHDIRREKG

-374 KGQVERLTTDAHIE
+374 KGQVVRLASDEQIE
-388 KAMVDPPQNTRAKMR
+388 KAMIDPPQNTRAKMR

-433 VKCNDPFQEENEKVN
+433 VKCNDPFQEENEKVT

>member
-1 MKKRIYGIEN
+1 MKKRIYGLEN
-11 EFGIAFTSNGRRTL
+11 EFGIAFTSHGRRTL

-68 ECASPEDVM
+68 DCASPLDVT

-88 DLLTYAQAKVNEE
+88 NLLQSAQGKVREE
-101 GFQGDLDIFKN
+101 GFHGNLAIFKN

-126 YLAERTADFYYMA
+126 YLAERTSDFYYMA

-152 TGSGK
+152 TGAGK
-157 VFRTRRGIVY
+157 VFRTRRGTVF

-208 IIVGDSNMSEFTTY
+208 IIVGDSNMSEYTTY
-222 LKVGTTAIVL
+222 LKIGTTAIIL
-232 EMIEDDFLTPNF
+232 EMIEDDFITPNF

-261 CREPIPL
+261 CREQVPL

-280 KEYLDLAHRF
+280 KEYLELAHRY
-290 YSTRSMSPMAA
+290 YSTRPKSEMVT
-301 DILQKWEYVLTKLAE
+301 DILDKWEDVLTKLEE
-316 DPMQLHREIDWVI
+316 DPMQLHRKVDWVT
-329 KLHLLKAYGERL
+329 KMNLLKAYGERTK
-341 QLSPEASGDRM
+341 QPSETSGDRM
-352 LMLDLQYHNIRREKG
+352 LMLDLQYHDIRRDKG
-367 LYFLLER
+367 LYYLLER
-374 KGQVERLTTDAHIE
+374 KDKVDRLTTDEAID

-433 VKCNDPFQEENEKVN
+433 VKCNDPFQEENEKVT

>member
-1 MKKRIYGIEN
+1 MKKRIYGLEN
-11 EFGIAFTSNGRRTL
+11 EFGIAFTCNGRRTL

-68 ECASPEDVM
+68 ECASPMDVM

-88 DLLTYAQAKVNEE
+88 NLLNYAQNKVHEE
-101 GFQGDLDIFKN
+101 GFQGELAIFKN

-126 YLAERTADFYYMA
+126 YLADRTADFYYMA

-152 TGSGK
+152 TGAGK
-157 VFRTRRGIVY
+157 VFRTRRGTVY

-208 IIVGDSNMSEFTTY
+208 IIVGDSNMSEFSTY
-222 LKVGTTAIVL
+222 LKVGTTALVL
-232 EMIEDDFLTPNF
+232 QMIEDDFLPTTF

-261 CREPIPL
+261 CREAVPL
-268 NNGKKYSALELQ
+268 NSGKKYSALELQ
-280 KEYLDLAHRF
+280 KEYLDLAQRY
-290 YSTRSMSPMAA
+290 YSTRTMSPEAA
-301 DILQKWEYVLTKLAE
+301 DILQKWEYVLTKLEE
-316 DPMQLHREIDWVI
+316 DPMQLHHEIDWVI
-329 KLHLLKAYGERL
+329 KLHLLQAYGERTH
-341 QLSPEASGDRM
+341 LSPEASGDRM
-352 LMLDLQYHNIRREKG
+352 LMLDLQYHDIRREKG

-374 KGQVERLTTDAHIE
+374 KNRVVRLATNEQIE
-388 KAMVDPPQNTRAKMR
+388 TAMVDPPQNTRAKMR

-433 VKCNDPFQEENEKVN
+433 VKCNDPFQEENEKVT

>member
-1 MKKRIYGIEN
+1 MKKRIYGLQN
-11 EFGIAFTSNGRRTL
+11 EFGIAFTCNGRRTL

-68 ECASPEDVM
+68 ECASPMDVM

-88 DLLTYAQAKVNEE
+88 SLLNYAQNKVHEE
-101 GFQGDLDIFKN
+101 GFQGELAIFKN

-126 YLAERTADFYYMA
+126 YLADRTADFYYMA

-157 VFRTRRGIVY
+157 VFRTRRGTVY

-208 IIVGDSNMSEFTTY
+208 IIVGDSNMSEFSTY
-222 LKVGTTAIVL
+222 LKVGTTALVL
-232 EMIEDDFLTPNF
+232 QMIEDDFLPPIF

-261 CREPIPL
+261 CREAVPL
-268 NNGKKYSALELQ
+268 NSGKKYSALELQ
-280 KEYLDLAHRF
+280 KEYLDLAHRY
-290 YSTRSMSPMAA
+290 YSTRPMSPEAA
-301 DILQKWEYVLTKLAE
+301 DILQKWEYVLTKLEE
-316 DPMQLHREIDWVI
+316 DPMQLHHEIDWVI
-329 KLHLLKAYGERL
+329 KLHLLQAYGERTN
-341 QLSPEASGDRM
+341 LSPEVSGDRM
-352 LMLDLQYHNIRREKG
+352 LMLDLQYHDIRHEKG

-374 KGQVERLTTDAHIE
+374 KGQVVRLATDEQIE

-433 VKCNDPFQEENEKVN
+433 VKCNDPFQEENEKVT

>member
-1 MKKRIYGIEN
+1 MKKRIYGLEN
-11 EFGIAFTSNGRRTL
+11 EFGIAFTCNGRRTL

-68 ECASPEDVM
+68 ECASPMDVM

-88 DLLTYAQAKVNEE
+88 SLLNYAQNKVHEE
-101 GFQGDLDIFKN
+101 GFQGELAIFKN

-126 YLAERTADFYYMA
+126 YLADRTADFYYMA

-152 TGSGK
+152 TGAGK
-157 VFRTRRGIVY
+157 VFRTRRGTVY
-167 HISQRAQHIRQKIS
+167 HVSQRAQHIRQKIS

-208 IIVGDSNMSEFTTY
+208 IIVGDSNMSEFSTY
-222 LKVGTTAIVL
+222 LKVGTTALVL
-232 EMIEDDFLTPNF
+232 QMIEDDFLPPIF

-261 CREPIPL
+261 CREAVPL
-268 NNGKKYSALELQ
+268 NSGKKYSALELQ
-280 KEYLDLAHRF
+280 KEYLDLAHRY
-290 YSTRSMSPMAA
+290 YSTRPMSPEAA
-301 DILQKWEYVLTKLAE
+301 DILQKWEYVLTKLEE
-316 DPMQLHREIDWVI
+316 DPMQLHHEIDWVI
-329 KLHLLKAYGERL
+329 KLHLLQAYGERTN
-341 QLSPEASGDRM
+341 LSPEASGDRM
-352 LMLDLQYHNIRREKG
+352 LMLDLRYHDIRHEKG

-374 KGQVERLTTDAHIE
+374 KGQVVRLATDEQIE

-433 VKCNDPFQEENEKVN
+433 VKCNDPFQEENEKVT

>member
-1 MKKRIYGIEN
+1 MKKRIYGLEN
-11 EFGIAFTSNGRRTL
+11 EFGIAFTSHGRRTL

-88 DLLTYAQAKVNEE
+88 NLLQYAQGKVREE
-101 GFQGDLDIFKN
+101 GFHGNLAIFKN

-126 YLAERTADFYYMA
+126 YLAERTSDFYYMA

-152 TGSGK
+152 TGAGK
-157 VFRTRRGIVY
+157 VFRTRRGTVF

-208 IIVGDSNMSEFTTY
+208 IIVGDSNMSEYTTY
-222 LKVGTTAIVL
+222 LKVGTTAIIL
-232 EMIEDDFLTPNF
+232 EMIEDDFITPNF

-261 CREPIPL
+261 CREQVPL

-280 KEYLDLAHRF
+280 KEYLDLAHRY
-290 YSTRSMSPMAA
+290 YSTRPMSDMAK
-301 DILQKWEYVLTKLAE
+301 DILEKWEDVLTKLEE
-316 DPMQLHREIDWVI
+316 DPMQLDRKVDWVTKI
-329 KLHLLKAYGERL
+329 NLLKAYGERTKL
-341 QLSPEASGDRM
+341 PLESSGDRM
-352 LMLDLQYHNIRREKG
+352 LMLDLQYHDIRRDKG
-367 LYFLLER
+367 LYYLLER
-374 KGQVERLTTDAHIE
+374 KGKVERITTDEQID

-433 VKCNDPFQEENEKVN
+433 VKCNDPFQEENEKVT

>member
-1 MKKRIYGIEN
+1 MKKRIYGLET
-11 EFGIAFTSNGRRTL
+11 EFGIAFTCNGRRTL

-68 ECASPEDVM
+68 ECASPMDVT

-88 DLLTYAQAKVNEE
+88 NLLNYAQNKVHEE
-101 GFQGDLDIFKN
+101 GFQGELAIFKN

-126 YLAERTADFYYMA
+126 YLADRTADFYYMA

-152 TGSGK
+152 TGAGK
-157 VFRTRRGIVY
+157 VFRTRRGTVY

-222 LKVGTTAIVL
+222 LKVGTTAIIL
-232 EMIEDDFLTPNF
+232 QMIEDDFLPATF

-261 CREPIPL
+261 CREPVPL
-268 NNGKKYSALELQ
+268 NSGKKYSALELQ
-280 KEYLDLAHRF
+280 KEYLDLAHRY
-290 YSTRSMSPMAA
+290 YSTRPMSPEAA
-301 DILQKWEYVLTKLAE
+301 DILQKWEYVLTKLEE
-316 DPMQLHREIDWVI
+316 DPMQLHREIDWII
-329 KLHLLKAYGERL
+329 KLHLLQAYGERTNL
-341 QLSPEASGDRM
+341 APEASGDRM
-352 LMLDLQYHNIRREKG
+352 LMLDLQYHDIRREKG
-367 LYFLLER
+367 LYFLLAR
-374 KGQVERLTTDAHIE
+374 KDRVVRLASDEQIE
-388 KAMVDPPQNTRAKMR
+388 TAMVDPPQNTRAKMR

-433 VKCNDPFQEENEKVN
+433 VKCNDPFQEENEKVT

>member
-1 MKKRIYGIEN
+1 MKKRIYGLEN
-11 EFGIAFTSNGRRTL
+11 EFGIAFTCNGRRTL

-68 ECASPEDVM
+68 ECASPMDVM
-77 IYDKAGERILE
+77 VYDKAGERILE
-88 DLLTYAQAKVNEE
+88 NLLNYAQNKVHEE
-101 GFQGDLDIFKN
+101 GFQGELAIFKN

-126 YLAERTADFYYMA
+126 YLADRTADFYYMA

-152 TGSGK
+152 TGAGK
-157 VFRTRRGIVY
+157 VFRTRRGTVY

-208 IIVGDSNMSEFTTY
+208 IIVGDSNMSEFSTY
-222 LKVGTTAIVL
+222 LKVGTTALVL
-232 EMIEDDFLTPNF
+232 QMIEEDFLPTTF

-261 CREPIPL
+261 CREAVPL
-268 NNGKKYSALELQ
+268 NSGKKYSALELQ
-280 KEYLDLAHRF
+280 KEYLDLAHRY
-290 YSTRSMSPMAA
+290 YSTRTMSPEAA
-301 DILQKWEYVLTKLAE
+301 DILQKWEYVLTKLEE

-329 KLHLLKAYGERL
+329 KLHLLQAYGERTN
-341 QLSPEASGDRM
+341 LSPEASGDRL
-352 LMLDLQYHNIRREKG
+352 LMLDLQYHDIRREKG

-374 KGQVERLTTDAHIE
+374 KNQVVRLATDAQIE
-388 KAMVDPPQNTRAKMR
+388 TAMVDPPQNTRAKMR

-433 VKCNDPFQEENEKVN
+433 VKCNDPFQEENEKVT

>member
-1 MKKRIYGIEN
+1 MKKRIYGLEN
-11 EFGIAFTSNGRRTL
+11 EFGIAFTSHGRRTL

-68 ECASPEDVM
+68 ECASPLDVT

-88 DLLTYAQAKVNEE
+88 NLLQYAQGKVREE
-101 GFQGDLDIFKN
+101 GFHGNLAIFKN

-126 YLAERTADFYYMA
+126 YLAERTSDFYYMA

-152 TGSGK
+152 TGAGK
-157 VFRTRRGIVY
+157 VFRTRRGTVF

-208 IIVGDSNMSEFTTY
+208 IIVGDSNMSEYTTY
-222 LKVGTTAIVL
+222 LKVGTTAIIL
-232 EMIEDDFLTPNF
+232 EMIEDDFITPNF

-261 CREPIPL
+261 CREQVPL

-280 KEYLDLAHRF
+280 KEYLELAHRY
-290 YSTRSMSPMAA
+290 YSTRQKSEMIT
-301 DILQKWEYVLTKLAE
+301 DILDKWEEVLTKLE
-316 DPMQLHREIDWVI
+316 EEPMQLDRKVDWVT
-329 KLHLLKAYGERL
+329 KMNLLKAYGERTK
-341 QLSPEASGDRM
+341 QPSETSGDRM
-352 LMLDLQYHNIRREKG
+352 LMLDLQYHDIRRDKG
-367 LYFLLER
+367 LYYLLER
-374 KGQVERLTTDAHIE
+374 KGKVERVTTDEAID

-433 VKCNDPFQEENEKVN
+433 VKCNDPFQEENEKVT